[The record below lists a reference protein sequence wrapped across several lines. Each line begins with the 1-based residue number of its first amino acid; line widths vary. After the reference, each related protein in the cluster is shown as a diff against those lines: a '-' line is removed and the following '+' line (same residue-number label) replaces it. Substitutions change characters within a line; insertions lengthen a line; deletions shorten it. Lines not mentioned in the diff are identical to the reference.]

1 MIFAWKRK
9 ISVHGVRMWK
19 WFWLIL
25 LCGASAEKMPD
36 IEKMLLPHVKPA
48 SAEYFLAE
56 PTGIKMAIT
65 AKSPKAQEHV
75 LRGLNLIHGGW
86 DYRAYQHF
94 IAALKSDPD
103 CLMAHFGVVFS
114 LLDGDSEYNEPR
126 AVAIE
131 RALALIKAG
140 AGTPLERGYLFG
152 LMQLLEEGPQA
163 AAAAFEKVAQSFPND
178 AQLPLFEVYFRRSGF
193 DEQGRPLPD
202 QEVAQEKLAALMKK
216 SPNSPMLIHAWLMIR
231 AENRDVTADL
241 PMARKLCEMVP
252 DYPPYC
258 HLLGHYE
265 WRSGNYHLAHLAFSR
280 CVILYRNWMKECG
293 VELVDCPEWI
303 RAEMY
308 RAAAVACSGDD
319 ESALAMAKAL
329 CKMKIPQERYKSA
342 GARIL
347 WWEANTMEM
356 RILMRRRGP
365 DDLKMALAS
374 LPSKEFVKTLT
385 PYSRVAF
392 YYQGLAML
400 LESQIALEE
409 KNWERAKELT
419 QAMTMHLPL
428 MQKVRDDVS
437 RMGELAHFIRAYS
450 FLDVA
455 TLQLKGDLA
464 MAGSESQRGVAYN
477 WYSGAN
483 ERQMYASRMMPPV
496 SLTPTELALGR
507 YFESKNDARRALEVY
522 QEGLSRWPKDLTL
535 LSAIA
540 ALQTKAGDEKAA
552 EQTRATMQE
561 VRSEN

>member
-9 ISVHGVRMWK
+9 ISVHGVRMSK
-19 WFWLIL
+19 WLWLL
-25 LCGASAEKMPD
+25 FLGVGAAAEMPD
-36 IEKMLLPHVKPA
+36 VKKMLLPHVKPA
-48 SAEYFLAE
+48 SAEYLLAE
-56 PTGIKMAIT
+56 PTGIKIAVS
-65 AKSPKAQEHV
+65 AKTPAAQEHV
-75 LRGLNLIHGGW
+75 VRGLNLIHGGW

-94 IAALKSDPD
+94 IAALEIDPD

-126 AVAIE
+126 TVAIE
-131 RALALIKAG
+131 RAMALIKAG

-178 AQLPLFEVYFRRSGF
+178 AQLPLFAVYFRRSGF

-202 QEVAQEKLAALMKK
+202 QEVAQDKLAALMKK
-216 SPNSPMLIHAWLMIR
+216 SPNSPMLMHAWLMIR
-231 AENRDVTADL
+231 AENRDVTGDL

-252 DYPPYC
+252 DYPPYR

-280 CVILYRNWMKECG
+280 CVILYRNWMKKCG

-303 RAEMY
+303 RSEMY
-308 RAAAVACSGDD
+308 RAVAVACSGDE

-329 CKMKIPQERYKSA
+329 CKMKIPRERYKSA

-347 WWEANTMEM
+347 WWEVNTLET

-400 LESQIALEE
+400 LESKIALEE
-409 KNWERAKELT
+409 KNWERAKALT

-428 MQKVRDDVS
+428 MQKVRDDVL

-450 FLDVA
+450 LLDVT

-464 MAGSESQRGVAYN
+464 MTGPEPQRGVAYN
-477 WYSGAN
+477 WYSSAN

-507 YFESKNDARRALEVY
+507 YFESKNDATRALQVY
-522 QEGLSRWPKDLTL
+522 QEGLARWPKDLKL
-535 LSAIA
+535 LDAIA
-540 ALQTKAGDEKAA
+540 SLQTNAGDDNAA
-552 EQTRATMQE
+552 AQTRATMQE
-561 VRSEN
+561 VSSEN